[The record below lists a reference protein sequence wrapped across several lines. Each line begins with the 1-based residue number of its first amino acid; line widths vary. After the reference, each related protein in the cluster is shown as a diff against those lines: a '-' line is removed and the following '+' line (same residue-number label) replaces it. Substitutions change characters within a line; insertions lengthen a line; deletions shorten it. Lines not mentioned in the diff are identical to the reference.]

1 MTPSLYSQIS
11 VAELHNMLHMVDG
24 EKPHMLDV
32 REPWEYEYCRIQ
44 DSTLIPMSQ
53 VSGRLADLE
62 PEADVVV
69 ICHHGVRSFHV
80 ASFLEQQGFGRV
92 YNLQGGVEAWA
103 RHVDPNMRKY

>member
-1 MTPSLYSQIS
+1 MRQLSAQSLHPWLADQSRTQPF
-11 VAELHNMLHMVDG
+11 L
-24 EKPHMLDV
+24 LDV

-53 VSGRLADLE
+53 VSSRLADLE

-80 ASFLEQQGFGRV
+80 ASFLEQQGFGKV
-92 YNLQGGVEAWA
+92 YNLQGGVDAWA
-103 RHVDPNMRKY
+103 RHVEPTMRKY

>member
-1 MTPSLYSQIS
+1 MRQLSAQSLHEWLADQSRTQPF
-11 VAELHNMLHMVDG
+11 L
-24 EKPHMLDV
+24 LDV

-53 VSGRLADLE
+53 VSSRLADLE

-80 ASFLEQQGFGRV
+80 ASFLEQQGFGKV
-92 YNLQGGVEAWA
+92 YNLQGGVDAWA
-103 RHVDPNMRKY
+103 RHVEPTMRKY

>member
-1 MTPSLYSQIS
+1 MQQIS
-11 VAELHNMLHMVDG
+11 AQSLHEWLADQSRT
-24 EKPHMLDV
+24 KPFLLDV

-53 VSGRLADLE
+53 VSSRLADLE
-62 PEADVVV
+62 AEADVVV

-103 RHVDPNMRKY
+103 RHVEPTMRKY

>member
-1 MTPSLYSQIS
+1 MQQLSAQSLQEWLADQSRTQPF
-11 VAELHNMLHMVDG
+11 L
-24 EKPHMLDV
+24 LDV

-53 VSGRLADLE
+53 VSSRLADLQ

-80 ASFLEQQGFGRV
+80 ASFLEQQGFGKV
-92 YNLQGGVEAWA
+92 YNLQGGVDAWA
-103 RHVDPNMRKY
+103 RHVEPTMRKY

>member
-1 MTPSLYSQIS
+1 MQQLSAQSLHEWLADQSRTQPF
-11 VAELHNMLHMVDG
+11 L
-24 EKPHMLDV
+24 LDV

-53 VSGRLADLE
+53 VSSRLADLQ

-80 ASFLEQQGFGRV
+80 ASFLEQQGFGKV
-92 YNLQGGVEAWA
+92 YNLQGGVDAWA
-103 RHVDPNMRKY
+103 RHVEPTMRKY

>member
-1 MTPSLYSQIS
+1 MRQLSAQSLHAWLADQSRTQPF
-11 VAELHNMLHMVDG
+11 L
-24 EKPHMLDV
+24 LDV

-53 VSGRLADLE
+53 VSSRLADLE

-80 ASFLEQQGFGRV
+80 ASFLEQQGFGKV
-92 YNLQGGVEAWA
+92 YNLQGGVDAWA
-103 RHVDPNMRKY
+103 RHVEPTMRKY